1 MCLSVDKRLSTLQLS
16 YNLVIIFPEPDHPQR
31 TCEESHHPV
40 FGTAS
45 FIHLFLQYLSDGSV
59 PGMGTGDEG
68 MDGLDPLLQLTQ
80 MITSAQ
86 C

>member
-1 MCLSVDKRLSTLQLS
+1 MLQLS
-16 YNLVIIFPEPDHPQR
+16 HNLVIISPNLTIPREHV
-31 TCEESHHPV
+31 ESHHSV

-59 PGMGTGDEG
+59 PGMPLGTGDEG
-68 MDGLDPLLQLTQ
+68 MDGLEPLLQLTQ